1 MSTAVRRAAYTAALV
16 LMAVYGYVALTGPQG
31 IPALRA
37 KWGEIRQLEE
47 ENANLR
53 RDNDY
58 KKQRI
63 ERLKNDPAE
72 QELRFENVSSCSVPV
87 RRRSFCPLSLRPRSL
102 AIRPTPENLRR
113 MDDLLRTVGFGPLP
127 EFFHRLGDAPHLL
140 EVQHDFFSE
149 ALKSQGGDNCPNSGN
164 GCGGA
169 PPPWPGSS

>member
-1 MSTAVRRAAYTAALV
+1 MSTAVRRTAYSAALV

-63 ERLKNDPAE
+63 ERLKNNPAE
-72 QELRFENVSSCSVPV
+72 QELE
-87 RRRSFCPLSLRPRSL
+87 
-102 AIRPTPENLRR
+102 IRKRLKLQRQGET
-113 MDDLLRTVGFGPLP
+113 TFILP
-127 EFFHRLGDAPHLL
+127 AQPAP
-140 EVQHDFFSE
+140 
-149 ALKSQGGDNCPNSGN
+149 
-164 GCGGA
+164 A
-169 PPPWPGSS
+169 PPAPSK